1 MTGGRF
7 ITVEGVEGA
16 GKSTNLKFVAGLIRK
31 TGKKVLITREPGGTM
46 IGERIRDL
54 LLDRSEDGVAPMAE
68 LLLMF
73 AARAQHMKEVIRP
86 TLDRGEWVV
95 CDRFT
100 DSSYAYQGGGR
111 ELGAEVVRQMVQLV
125 LGDFRP
131 DLTILFDVDV
141 ATGLARAT
149 KGTQADRF
157 ESEKRAF
164 FERARKA
171 FLDRAR
177 ENRPCHVIDASKPI
191 DQVQA
196 EITEILT
203 GFLAA

>member
-16 GKSTNLKFVAGLIRK
+16 GKSTNLKFVAGLIRE

-46 IGERIRDL
+46 LGERIRDL

-131 DLTILFDVDV
+131 DLTILFDIDV

-149 KGTQADRF
+149 KGAQADRF

-177 ENRPCHVIDASKPI
+177 ENRPYHVIDASKPI

>member
-16 GKSTNLKFVAGLIRK
+16 GKSTNLKFIAGLISK
-31 TGKKVLITREPGGTM
+31 AGKKVLITREPGGTM
-46 IGERIRDL
+46 LGERIRDL
-54 LLDRSEDGVAPMAE
+54 LLDKSEDGVAPMTE

-73 AARAQHMKEVIRP
+73 AARAQHVKEVIRP
-86 TLDRGEWVV
+86 ALDRGEWVV

-111 ELGAEVVRQMVQLV
+111 ELGAEPVRKMEQIV

-131 DLTILFDVDV
+131 DLTILFDIDV
-141 ATGLARAT
+141 AAGLERAT
-149 KGTQADRF
+149 RGTQADRF
-157 ESEKRAF
+157 ESEQRAF

-171 FLDRAR
+171 FQDRA
-177 ENRPCHVIDASKPI
+177 EANRPCHVIDASKPI

-196 EITEILT
+196 EITKILT
-203 GFLAA
+203 DFLAP